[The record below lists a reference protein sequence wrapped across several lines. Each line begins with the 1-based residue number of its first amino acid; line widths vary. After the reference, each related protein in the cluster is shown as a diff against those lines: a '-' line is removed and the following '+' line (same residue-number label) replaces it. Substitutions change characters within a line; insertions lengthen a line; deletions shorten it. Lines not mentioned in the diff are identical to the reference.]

1 MASVTL
7 VKNQRSR
14 VPVGCVPKGDERAD
28 ATALI
33 TLHCTASHCT
43 DHIALHCIVLY
54 CIALHCI
61 ILHCIIL
68 QYDAL
73 HSTVLCTE
81 QNALHCIAPHCTTL
95 SSVLLLSP
103 LSAE

>member
-33 TLHCTASHCT
+33 TLHCTASYCT

-54 CIALHCI
+54 
-61 ILHCIIL
+61 
-68 QYDAL
+68 
-73 HSTVLCTE
+73 
-81 QNALHCIAPHCTTL
+81 
-95 SSVLLLSP
+95 
-103 LSAE
+103 